1 MMNDMTLDS
10 SKHST
15 TKADDED
22 DESFLRRA
30 GVSKQALATFNSK
43 EMKADEGFNK
53 PMSASALL
61 GAMEGLLKDPTT
73 HEPSRSIALA
83 AVSRNA
89 QVIKVCVSQQQ
100 QHTTHP
106 LTLSPTL
113 SFPPFPPLP
122 HTPSHRTSNAPT
134 SSPSGLVGSSH

>member
-1 MMNDMTLDS
+1 MTLDS

-61 GAMEGLLKDPTT
+61 GAMEELLKDPTLT
-73 HEPSRSIALA
+73 SRH
-83 AVSRNA
+83 AVSR
-89 QVIKVCVSQQQ
+89 
-100 QHTTHP
+100 
-106 LTLSPTL
+106 
-113 SFPPFPPLP
+113 
-122 HTPSHRTSNAPT
+122 
-134 SSPSGLVGSSH
+134 